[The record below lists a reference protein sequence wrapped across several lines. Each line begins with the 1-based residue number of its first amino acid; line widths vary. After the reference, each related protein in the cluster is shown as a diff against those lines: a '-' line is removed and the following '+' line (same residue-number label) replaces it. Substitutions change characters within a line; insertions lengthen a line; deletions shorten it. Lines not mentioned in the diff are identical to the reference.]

1 LRLQVLNRTLLLL
14 LWCATGES
22 GVDSYISCGYD
33 LIEVIVA
40 TLTPRYAVVMFEFT
54 RWPPSG
60 LIGVQSG
67 VVNACTRSVGSIV
80 CTCTKDLTNMWRHV
94 ANIRSE
100 LEVWRFSYHLP
111 CRYRYSILL
120 RFPSHSTLLLL
131 TPRRCVRWNIPHT
144 NVSSP
149 MCIQAKSY
157 KYNKV

>member
-67 VVNACTRSVGSIV
+67 VVMEARGEHSFGTGGLAFFVPPALSV
-80 CTCTKDLTNMWRHV
+80 
-94 ANIRSE
+94 
-100 LEVWRFSYHLP
+100 
-111 CRYRYSILL
+111 
-120 RFPSHSTLLLL
+120 
-131 TPRRCVRWNIPHT
+131 
-144 NVSSP
+144 
-149 MCIQAKSY
+149 
-157 KYNKV
+157 